1 MQTIVVKIVKT
12 EDRQVKQVKIPGAM
26 FAVLAKEKKVILNV
40 RYVEVVNTVQKQSM
54 SVQKWLPLC
63 MNVTNV
69 MQVNLVNLFFGHLV
83 SKNNLLLEMLVQL

>member
-12 EDRQVKQVKIPGAM
+12 EDRQVKQEKIPGAM

-69 MQVNLVNLFFGHLV
+69 MQVNLVNLFFGH
-83 SKNNLLLEMLVQL
+83 